1 MNGPHVHAES
11 DVIVWAMFKCR
22 PREFV
27 NVLYTPYV
35 QPEFVP
41 QDPEV
46 EVDGHRELLVVNP
59 QHVQNL
65 ERAISDLAVFD

>member
-1 MNGPHVHAES
+1 MNVQYP
-11 DVIVWAMFKCR
+11 
-22 PREFV
+22 
-27 NVLYTPYV
+27 PYV

-46 EVDGHRELLVVNP
+46 EVDGHRELLVVYP

-65 ERAISDLAVFD
+65 ERGTSGIAVFN

>member
-1 MNGPHVHAES
+1 M
-11 DVIVWAMFKCR
+11 
-22 PREFV
+22 
-27 NVLYTPYV
+27 NVLYPPYV

-46 EVDGHRELLVVNP
+46 EVDGHRELLVVYP

-65 ERAISDLAVFD
+65 GRAISDLAVLDLASSHQYLHVHFDVGDVGGIRSR